1 MGCLSHG
8 VYDMIRIAEIGEGGL
23 MLSTTKPSLVKGDCI
38 VVSFI
43 IPGRGGVVARGEVLY
58 KGKAKSQEIQYGVR
72 FTRIGFEEKRL
83 IREFVSQRKRT
94 EAA

>member
-1 MGCLSHG
+1 MGCLSRG
-8 VYDMIRIAEIGEGGL
+8 SYEMIRISEVGEGGL
-23 MLSTTKPSLVKGDCI
+23 MLSVPQKTLKKGDCI
-38 VVSFI
+38 VLSFI
-43 IPGRGGVVARGEVLY
+43 IPGKGGIVARGEILY
-58 KGKAKSQEIQYGVR
+58 QDKSAKKDFHFGVH